1 MRTLP
6 IPQAPGIAGRRMT
19 PAELGG
25 LIVQANTVD
34 RLARRIGHDLAQGVR
49 VLLTAID
56 ESTRGPDAKHL
67 PSPALRKDA

>member
-34 RLARRIGHDLAQGVR
+34 RLTRRIGRDLGQGVR

-56 ESTRGPDAKHL
+56 DATRGPGVKSL
-67 PSPALRKDA
+67 PSPVLRKDA